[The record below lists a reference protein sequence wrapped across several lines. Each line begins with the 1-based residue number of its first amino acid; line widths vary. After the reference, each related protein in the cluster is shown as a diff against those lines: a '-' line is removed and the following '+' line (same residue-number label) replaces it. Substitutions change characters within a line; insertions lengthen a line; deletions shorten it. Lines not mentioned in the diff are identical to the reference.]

1 MKEPGKEP
9 ASICDDSVAQLAN
22 TPTYELESLL
32 AMITPENL
40 PTERDWIDAA
50 PLGGEVY

>member
-1 MKEPGKEP
+1 MKMPGTET
-9 ASICDDSVAQLAN
+9 ASMRDGDVAQLAN
-22 TPTYELESLL
+22 TPTYDLETLL